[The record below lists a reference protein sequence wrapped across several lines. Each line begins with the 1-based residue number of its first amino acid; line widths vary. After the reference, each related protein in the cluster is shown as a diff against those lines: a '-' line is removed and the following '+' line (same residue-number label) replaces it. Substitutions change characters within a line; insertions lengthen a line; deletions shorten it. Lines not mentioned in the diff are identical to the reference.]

1 MALVHNGASDGGT
14 IGAERSGAP
23 SCPKEKS
30 GVFLEKKIIFYSFS
44 RALEGVK
51 LYAII
56 LPESA
61 NSFQTRITSQVI
73 LKINWALSVQRKGL
87 ELNDKERQSTEG
99 QQILCIVEA
108 SP

>member
-1 MALVHNGASDGGT
+1 MTLVHNGASDGGT
-14 IGAERSGAP
+14 IGAERS
-23 SCPKEKS
+23 
-30 GVFLEKKIIFYSFS
+30 VLEKKIIFYSFS